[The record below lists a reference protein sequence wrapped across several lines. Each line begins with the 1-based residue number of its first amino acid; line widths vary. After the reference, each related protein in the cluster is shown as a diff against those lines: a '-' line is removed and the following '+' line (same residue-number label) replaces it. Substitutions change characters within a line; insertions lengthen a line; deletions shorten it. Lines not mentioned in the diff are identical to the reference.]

1 VRLLSGFELRG
12 NGKPVPLPLN
22 AQRLVALLALRAG
35 PLLRPH
41 VAGTLWLESSEE
53 RSAASLR
60 SVLWRLHLPGYRVVV
75 ANGST
80 LHLAPDVRVDVHEAE
95 SLARKLLERAD
106 DLEERV
112 PLDMLAAELLPDW
125 YEDWVVVEREQ
136 LRQLCLRALE
146 AYAERLFSAGT
157 FARAADSAFAA
168 VRSDPLRESAH
179 RLLIRVH
186 LAEGNWS
193 DAVHQYQLYAK
204 LLRKHLGLKPS
215 PHIEALVDGL
225 PRADRRPG

>member
-12 NGKPVPLPLN
+12 DGKPVPLPLS

-41 VAGTLWLESSEE
+41 IAGTLWLDSSEE

-60 SVLWRLHLPGYRVVV
+60 SALWRLHRPGYRIVET
-75 ANGST
+75 NGST
-80 LHLAPDVRVDVHEAE
+80 LHLAQDVCVDVHEAE
-95 SLARKLLERAD
+95 ALARRLLERRD
-106 DLEERV
+106 GLEERA
-112 PLDMLAAELLPDW
+112 PLDTLSAELLPDW
-125 YEDWVVVEREQ
+125 YDDWVVVEREQ
-136 LRQLCLRALE
+136 LRQLCLRALD

-157 FARAADSAFAA
+157 YARAADSAFAA

-204 LLRKHLGLKPS
+204 LIRKQLGLRPS
-215 PHIEALVDGL
+215 PQIEALVNGL
-225 PRADRRPG
+225 PKADR